1 MIDVHRKMFAV
12 NWVKQSITNLA
23 WYLPSSPLRPSE
35 ATETKLTPEE
45 QFKADE
51 VHVFML
57 GQNSM

>member
-1 MIDVHRKMFAV
+1 MFAV

-23 WYLPSSPLRPSE
+23 WYLPSFPLRPSE
-35 ATETKLTPEE
+35 ATKTKLTPEE

-57 GQNSM
+57 DKTAI